1 MTLIAYVDDDTFIVA
16 SKYFEIICLK
26 ASRIMK
32 NWIAFKP
39 FLKFAI
45 INTTKTMIE
54 MNLHQLKIVR
64 CKSLKCILFR
74 PHH

>member
-1 MTLIAYVDDDTFIVA
+1 MTLIAYVDEGTFIVA
-16 SKYFEIICLK
+16 SKCFEIICLK

-45 INTTKTMIE
+45 NK
-54 MNLHQLKIVR
+54 
-64 CKSLKCILFR
+64 R
-74 PHH
+74 PKQ